1 MTTPTDMDLI
11 RKALQNHGRGVIAD
25 AELAAA
31 VFPSLTES
39 NLREYLII
47 VSRGVAEQLMREA
60 QSAPRTEPAWEALV
74 RIPGA
79 PSDGRDTPSARR
91 AEADFRTR
99 YRRGVEVLRGHIE
112 RKQAAASA
120 PGDAPASET
129 RDADKP
135 AADAPE

>member
-1 MTTPTDMDLI
+1 MTTPTDMDMI

-25 AELAAA
+25 PELAAA
-31 VFPSLTES
+31 VFPFMTET

-60 QSAPRTEPAWEALV
+60 QGAPRTEQGWQEL

-79 PSDGRDTPSARR
+79 PTDTRDTPAGRR
-91 AEADFRTR
+91 AEADFRAR

-112 RKQAAASA
+112 RKQAAS
-120 PGDAPASET
+120 T
-129 RDADKP
+129 P
-135 AADAPE
+135 AADTPAEVPTRAPPDAQE